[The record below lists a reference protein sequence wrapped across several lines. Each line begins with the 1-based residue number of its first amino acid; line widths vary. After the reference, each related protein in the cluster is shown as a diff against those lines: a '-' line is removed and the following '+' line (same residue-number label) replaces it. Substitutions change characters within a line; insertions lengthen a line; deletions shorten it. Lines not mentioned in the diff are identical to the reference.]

1 MKKRVI
7 IIFLSVT
14 AILAVLFLTIKA
26 DIPVEDKKSFD
37 VPGNASEYDIENI
50 SMNER
55 SPLRGKK
62 IVFLGSSVTFG
73 AAAEGQSFVD
83 LFEKADG
90 VNVIK
95 EARSGTTLAD
105 MDSVPGTG
113 GEDSYIRRLKMLD
126 TGLDPDCV
134 VCQLSTNDAMM
145 KIPLGEISD
154 EFELASF
161 DTKTVTGAMEYII
174 AYCQKQWNCPVV
186 FYTGSYFE
194 SEAYSAMVDRL
205 YELKEKWN
213 IGVIDLYKDEAF
225 NAIDEET
232 YAFYMYDPIHPT
244 KAGYIKWWMPKME
257 ADLIRILD
265 GKAR

>member
-1 MKKRVI
+1 M
-7 IIFLSVT
+7 
-14 AILAVLFLTIKA
+14 
-26 DIPVEDKKSFD
+26 
-37 VPGNASEYDIENI
+37 
-50 SMNER
+50 
-55 SPLRGKK
+55 
-62 IVFLGSSVTFG
+62 
-73 AAAEGQSFVD
+73 
-83 LFEKADG
+83 
-90 VNVIK
+90 IK

-105 MDSVPGTG
+105 MDSVPGMIASG
-113 GEDSYIRRLKMLD
+113 NGDSYIRRLKMLD

-174 AYCQKQWNCPVV
+174 AYCQKEWNCPVV

-213 IGVIDLYKDEAF
+213 IGVIDLYMDEAF

-232 YAFYMYDPIHPT
+232 YAFYMFDPIHPT
-244 KAGYIKWWMPKME
+244 KAGYNKWWMPKME
-257 ADLIRILD
+257 ADLIRILEE
-265 GKAR
+265 KER